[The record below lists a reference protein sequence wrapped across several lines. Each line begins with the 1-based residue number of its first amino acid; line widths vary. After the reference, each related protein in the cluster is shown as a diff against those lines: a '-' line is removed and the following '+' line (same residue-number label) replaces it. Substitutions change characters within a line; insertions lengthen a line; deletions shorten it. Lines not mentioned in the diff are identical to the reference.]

1 MADNVDVTQGRSNGM
16 KSERC
21 DTNNESTSIEETSS
35 GIGNA
40 SSVGISNVG
49 NLNFLVS
56 EHEDEGE
63 DMDDEATDNCS
74 TVPTLSSGLRCAVP
88 VLQNERNSSRNAPA
102 EIPPEPTE
110 NHSGNSVASG
120 DESDYSYDYE
130 DEDDCHISG
139 FLVPD
144 PLPMEQ
150 QSATAIPQ
158 NIPAETDCSNANESS
173 SKSCLSSKEP
183 SLDPIPSSSST
194 LKSPGIKLDSN
205 DKDLDVFSKKSS
217 WKEPSQA
224 AVNMSL
230 RAESEKTGG
239 KRRLASDLYKIMM
252 NDTED
257 AGFSLE
263 PASEDS
269 MEKWKIKLFKFD
281 TDSNLHKDL
290 MALGL
295 THVELEMSFPDQYPF
310 EPPFVRVVS
319 PRFKRQTGFV
329 MNGAICSELLT
340 NEGWNPVND
349 IESVIVSIR
358 SLLVVGNGRLEAAVG
373 LSKNKTSLKRRG
385 SELDSES
392 DEERNDDEEEQDSK
406 IGAEDNPDSEKK
418 SKRRKVE
425 MGSKKPK
432 QGKLSVAGQYSA
444 AEARSAYSH
453 LSDYHKKKGW
463 DSTGWW
469 ARKG

>member
-1 MADNVDVTQGRSNGM
+1 MTDNVDVTLGALNGM
-16 KSERC
+16 SGDKSHASE
-21 DTNNESTSIEETSS
+21 ESTSIEATSS

-40 SSVGISNVG
+40 SSVGISNSG

-63 DMDDEATDNCS
+63 DLDEDPTRDCS
-74 TVPTLSSGLRCAVP
+74 TIPTLDAGTRSSVAVS
-88 VLQNERNSSRNAPA
+88 RNNVNSTNNAPA
-102 EIPPEPTE
+102 EIPLEPTG
-110 NHSGNSVASG
+110 SANSIASG

-139 FLVPD
+139 FLVSD
-144 PLPMEQ
+144 PHPIEQ
-150 QSATAIPQ
+150 HRAAEIPQ
-158 NIPAETDCSNANESS
+158 NIPAEPDCSNTNESS
-173 SKSCLSSKEP
+173 SSKLCLASKE
-183 SLDPIPSSSST
+183 STSIPISSSSSSSNNT
-194 LKSPGIKLDSN
+194 KNFDVKSIENNTGPDSYA
-205 DKDLDVFSKKSS
+205 KKRT

-230 RAESEKTGG
+230 RAEREKTGG

-310 EPPFVRVVS
+310 EPPFVRVVG

-358 SLLVVGNGRLEAAVG
+358 SLLVVGNGRLEVAAG
-373 LSKNKTSLKRRG
+373 LSRSKRKVNHN
-385 SELDSES
+385 ES
-392 DEERNDDEEEQDSK
+392 DNETEELTQK
-406 IGAEDNPDSEKK
+406 IEK
-418 SKRRKVE
+418 SKDNLQRRKP
-425 MGSKKPK
+425 KK
-432 QGKLSVAGQYSA
+432 GKFTAAGEYSA

-469 ARKG
+469 VRKG